1 MPTQTRNLT
10 KKQALSAL
18 LSFFMLCGL
27 GGGLLAAMAIPVA
40 ATSGTAINAV
50 TKIFDDLPTEIDFTT
65 PSQAS
70 VILAADGSKLASFYS
85 ENRIVVGPEG
95 ISQFI
100 KDAAVSI
107 KKISVSTS
115 TTALTRK
122 ASWAPRSRISP
133 AASSQVVP
141 RSPNST

>member
-107 KKISVSTS
+107 EDQRSTS